1 MDFNKYESQAFNGEY
16 LPFDDL
22 PPAEYKYFAR
32 IAELGRGVR
41 AGKYSQNQAVSLRSE
56 YYSEYQRTHERY
68 TWPEIIKLTESLRV
82 NINGSDDPAFI
93 AALALRAV
101 YLITGDEM
109 IGIKMREM
117 ERRYEARLDE
127 VGEVDSTLERS
138 TTPVQPAGDAK
149 YENMSKCSG
158 ETNDAQRAK

>member
-1 MDFNKYESQAFNGEY
+1 MDFKDYEAKAFNGEY

-56 YYSEYQRTHERY
+56 YYDEYQRTRERY
-68 TWPEIIKLTESLRV
+68 SWTDIIKLTESLRV
-82 NINGSDDPAFI
+82 NINGSDDPVYI

-101 YLITGDEM
+101 YLITGDTM
-109 IGIKMREM
+109 IEAKMHEM
-117 ERRYEARLDE
+117 EGRYE
-127 VGEVDSTLERS
+127 
-138 TTPVQPAGDAK
+138 
-149 YENMSKCSG
+149 SK
-158 ETNDAQRAK
+158 A

>member
-1 MDFNKYESQAFNGEY
+1 MDFKNYESKAFNGEY

-68 TWPEIIKLTESLRV
+68 SWTDIIKLTESLRI
-82 NINGSDDPAFI
+82 NINGSNDPAYI

-109 IGIKMREM
+109 IGVKMREM
-117 ERRYEARLDE
+117 ERRCEARLDE
-127 VGEVDSTLERS
+127 VDFALERP
-138 TTPVQPAGDAK
+138 TATVQPVGDTENK
-149 YENMSKCSG
+149 NMSKSSG
-158 ETNDAQRAK
+158 GKNDAQSGK

>member
-16 LPFDDL
+16 LPYDDL

-41 AGKYSQNQAVSLRSE
+41 AGKYSQNQAVSLRGE

-68 TWPEIIKLTESLRV
+68 SWTDIIKLTESLRV

-93 AALALRAV
+93 AALALRALW
-101 YLITGDEM
+101 LITGDSM
-109 IGIKMREM
+109 IEAKMHEM
-117 ERRYEARLDE
+117 E
-127 VGEVDSTLERS
+127 G
-138 TTPVQPAGDAK
+138 K
-149 YENMSKCSG
+149 YHG
-158 ETNDAQRAK
+158 

>member
-1 MDFNKYESQAFNGEY
+1 MDFKDYETKAFNGEY

-56 YYSEYQRTHERY
+56 YYDEYQRTHERY
-68 TWPEIIKLTESLRV
+68 TWPEILKVTDSLRV

-93 AALALRAV
+93 AALALRALW
-101 YLITGDEM
+101 LITGDTM
-109 IGIKMREM
+109 IEAKMREM
-117 ERRYEARLDE
+117 EGAYE
-127 VGEVDSTLERS
+127 
-138 TTPVQPAGDAK
+138 
-149 YENMSKCSG
+149 SK
-158 ETNDAQRAK
+158 A